1 MKEKDLD
8 IPAPSPVPNPS
19 NLTDIEKKD
28 LLIKNYLPNISKH
41 REVIIS
47 VNDKQFPLN
56 PNLSF
61 TNQKDYYIF
70 YNNNLKVLIDL
81 HKEIL
86 KQYLKEHNVVLFIL

>member
-47 VNDKQFPLN
+47 VNDMFKKSWL
-56 PNLSF
+56 
-61 TNQKDYYIF
+61 
-70 YNNNLKVLIDL
+70 
-81 HKEIL
+81 
-86 KQYLKEHNVVLFIL
+86 